1 MWKVIWV
8 VAAFVGKPCG
18 LLQQDA
24 YYSVQVQSEQ
34 PVCVVGAVE
43 QKTLMRD
50 FNTEKEARDF
60 IAAAPKELKFQLLPP
75 ADSLRPGM
83 DRRKAADERRKQL
96 RKDRQGRAE
105 KRKAKKLQ
113 KTESTPA
120 ETPVETKPEE

>member
-24 YYSVQVQSEQ
+24 YYSVQVQSAQ

-50 FNTEKEARDF
+50 FKTEKEARDF
-60 IAAAPKELKFQLLPP
+60 IAAAPQELKFQLLPP
-75 ADSLRPGM
+75 ADSMRPGM
-83 DRRKAADERRKQL
+83 ERRKEADERRKKM
-96 RKDRQGRAE
+96 RKDRKTRSD
-105 KRKAKKLQ
+105 KRKPSRLRGTKEPAP
-113 KTESTPA
+113 ETPA
-120 ETPVETKPEE
+120 EPKPEE